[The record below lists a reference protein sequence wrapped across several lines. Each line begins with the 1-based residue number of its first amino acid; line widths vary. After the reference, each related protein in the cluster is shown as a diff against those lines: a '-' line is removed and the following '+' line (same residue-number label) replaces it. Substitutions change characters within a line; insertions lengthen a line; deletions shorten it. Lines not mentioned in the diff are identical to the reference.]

1 MTSTGAEPSETT
13 ILVVDDH
20 DQVRLMVV
28 RALREAGYRVLEA
41 ADGAAALDLLR
52 RQADIRLVVTDVVM
66 PRMSGFELA
75 DQIRSRR
82 GPPAPALLFM
92 SAHGLNRSELPAPIL
107 EKPFSQDL
115 LRSEVRRLL
124 M

>member
-1 MTSTGAEPSETT
+1 
-13 ILVVDDH
+13 
-20 DQVRLMVV
+20 MVV

-41 ADGAAALDLLR
+41 ADGAAALEMLR
-52 RQADIRLVVTDVVM
+52 RESDIRLVLTDVVM

-92 SAHGLNRSELPAPIL
+92 SAHGLNHSELPGPVL
-107 EKPFSQDL
+107 KKPFSREL
-115 LRSEVRRLL
+115 LGAEVRRLL

>member
-1 MTSTGAEPSETT
+1 
-13 ILVVDDH
+13 
-20 DQVRLMVV
+20 MVV
-28 RALREAGYRVLEA
+28 RALREAGYQVLEA

-82 GPPAPALLFM
+82 GTTPALLFM
-92 SAHGLNRSELPAPIL
+92 SAHGLNQSELPGPIL
-107 EKPFSQDL
+107 EKPFSQEL